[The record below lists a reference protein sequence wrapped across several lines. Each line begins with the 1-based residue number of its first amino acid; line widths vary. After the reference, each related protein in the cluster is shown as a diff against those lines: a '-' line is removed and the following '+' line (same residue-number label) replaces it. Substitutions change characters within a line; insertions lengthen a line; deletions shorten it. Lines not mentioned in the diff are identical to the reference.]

1 MVDYILKIMVTL
13 VENGIDIDHNQSYPC
28 DRDIDPD
35 YPETWVQFEYG
46 GEIPVEAVVEAISY
60 D

>member
-35 YPETWVQFEYG
+35 YPETWVQFEYA
-46 GEIPVEAVVEAISY
+46 GEIPVKAIKKIIKE
-60 D
+60 